1 MNAVTPRYEESIT
14 VRRIDLEVG
23 EETPTFW
30 FDDNQYLTALL
41 NGLAITFPPGER
53 FFIRSVQH
61 FMKDIDDPELRERV
75 RAFTGQEAMHTK
87 EHLTFNRFLDER
99 GFPAKGI
106 EDFVTEK
113 IGRISEES
121 TPAENLARTA
131 ALEHFTAILG
141 LALLEHP
148 EVLERMDPAVA
159 KLWAWHAIEEIEHRS
174 VAFDVYKE
182 AVDDEALRLRMMRIT
197 TVIFIF
203 ANLVRT
209 RILVKRSNR
218 PFEPKKALEAARTL
232 FGKQGLLRGIVK
244 RYRDYYRS
252 DFHPAQHDAS
262 ALLARAKA
270 RYLDDATAKAA

>member
-1 MNAVTPRYEESIT
+1 MNAVAPRYEESIT

-23 EETPTFW
+23 DHTPTFW

-61 FMKDIDDPELRERV
+61 FLKDIDDPELRERV

-87 EHLTFNRFLDER
+87 EHLTFNRFLDGR

-106 EDFVTEK
+106 EDFVTER
-113 IGRISEES
+113 IGKISEES
-121 TPAENLARTA
+121 TPAANLARTA

-141 LALLEHP
+141 IALLEHP

-182 AVDDEALRLRMMRIT
+182 AVDDEELRLRMMRIT
-197 TVIFIF
+197 TVIFLF
-203 ANLVRT
+203 ANIVRA
-209 RILVKRSNR
+209 RILVKRSDR
-218 PFEPKKALEAARTL
+218 PFEPRRALDAAKTL
-232 FGKQGLLRGIVK
+232 FGKEGLLRGIVK

-262 ALLARAKA
+262 ELLARAKA
-270 RYLDDATAKAA
+270 RYLDEAA